1 MEIKAKEVK
10 IVSVD
15 SIIPNPRNPNSH
27 PKEQIE
33 RLCKLIKNTGFRSP
47 LVVSNQSGFLVVGH
61 GRLEAA
67 KKLGMKDVPVL
78 FQDFKNEADEYA
90 FLTADNAIGSW
101 SELDI
106 DKIKLETADFEEF
119 DLEILGLKNFS
130 ILEMVEELDD
140 DDSEKDESEKLIL
153 QVELPNELELQD
165 LYDDLL
171 HKGYLVKRV

>member
-10 IVSVD
+10 TVSID
-15 SIIPNPRNPNSH
+15 SIIPNPKNPNSH

-33 RLCKLIKNTGFRSP
+33 RLSKLIKNTGFRSP
-47 LVVSNQSGFLVVGH
+47 LIVSNQSGFLVVGH

-67 KKLGMKDVPVL
+67 KKLGMKEIPVI

-101 SELDI
+101 SELDLE
-106 DKIKLETADFEEF
+106 KIKIETLDFEDF
-119 DLEILGLKNFS
+119 DLEMLGMKNFS
-130 ILEMVEELDD
+130 ILEMAEESSES
-140 DDSEKDESEKLIL
+140 DSESETEKLSL
-153 QVELPNELELQD
+153 QVDLPNELELQD

-171 HKGYLVKRV
+171 SKGYLVKKL